1 MTDSDTID
9 DFDDFDDDDM
19 DSLEAV
25 DTRDSL
31 EDEDDYND
39 DEDSA
44 IEAVEVEDE
53 AIQPILDADALTVA
67 RAIVDFISDKKG
79 EKIILSDLRPVSVIA
94 EFFVIGEAP
103 SDRQI
108 NAIVDN
114 IREEVRKT
122 FGASPLRTEG
132 TGEGGWVLLDYGD
145 VIVHLFDPDVRTYYD
160 LEGLWRNAPILMR
173 MQ

>member
-9 DFDDFDDDDM
+9 DFEDFEDEDIDDID
-19 DSLEAV
+19 AV
-25 DTRDSL
+25 DTLDSF
-31 EDEDDYND
+31 DDSEDDEEYED
-39 DEDSA
+39 DD
-44 IEAVEVEDE
+44 AVEIDE
-53 AIQPILDADALTVA
+53 APIQPILDADALTVA

-103 SDRQI
+103 SERQI
-108 NAIVDN
+108 NSIVDH

-122 FGASPLRTEG
+122 FGVSPLRTEG
-132 TGEGGWVLLDYGD
+132 IGSSGWVLLDYGD

-160 LEGLWRNAPILMR
+160 LEGLWREAPILMR